1 MAAGMLAAARY
12 SAPDGV
18 QGMIAARREFPDWL
32 YDIGKA
38 VRLFLPPRDI
48 GT

>member
-18 QGMIAARREFPDWL
+18 QGMIAAMRRIVLAEKFF
-32 YDIGKA
+32 G
-38 VRLFLPPRDI
+38 
-48 GT
+48 